1 MAAHSTVKLD
11 DAVASV
17 ASGVRHVWREGLI
30 ISLSSSRLSTSVD
43 PRLHRL
49 RALDGWR
56 GISILLVL
64 AGHMLPIGPKWLHLN
79 VMVAAAGLSI
89 FFCLSGFLIV
99 SMLLRN
105 SSVLAFFVRR
115 FFRILPLAWLVLL
128 AMLIVVQPAAG
139 VWSSNLFFYS
149 NLVPHALLPY
159 GKQLW
164 SLSVEMQFYLFAGVA
179 VAAFGTGSLLLLVPA
194 ACVAITLA
202 RAIYGMEFSIVT
214 WFCVDE
220 ILAGGMLALFV
231 NLSSFARVGQKW
243 PPTVTLVLMAA
254 LFLTCHEQL
263 GPANYFRAY
272 VAALLVY
279 STIYP
284 REGWLQTALSS
295 APLSYCAK
303 LSYALYVIHPLTC
316 AGWLGEGDVVTRYS
330 KRLLSFTLAFLA
342 AHISSTYYEKYW
354 NDFGHRL
361 ASYIERKKAKQD
373 SHLINRNTQ
382 SVSWKS

>member
-1 MAAHSTVKLD
+1 MSL
-11 DAVASV
+11 
-17 ASGVRHVWREGLI
+17 
-30 ISLSSSRLSTSVD
+30 LSSSRLPTSVD

-64 AGHMLPIGPKWLHLN
+64 AGHMLPIGPKWLQLN

-105 SSVLAFFVRR
+105 SSVLSFFVRR

-128 AMLIVVQPAAG
+128 AMLLVEQPAVG
-139 VWSSNLFFYS
+139 VWSSNLFFYA

-164 SLSVEMQFYLFAGVA
+164 SLSVEMQFYVFAGLT
-179 VAAFGTGSLLLLVPA
+179 VAAFGSGSLLLIVPA
-194 ACVAITLA
+194 ACIAVTLV
-202 RAIYGMEFSIVT
+202 RVIYGMEFSIIT

-220 ILAGGMLALFV
+220 ILAGGILALFV
-231 NLSSFARVGQKW
+231 NMSPFARVGQKW
-243 PPTVTLVLMAA
+243 PPVATLLLLAA
-254 LFLTCHEQL
+254 LFLTCHQQL
-263 GPANYFRAY
+263 GPANYLRAY

-284 REGWLQTALSS
+284 REGWLQTVLSS
-295 APLSYCAK
+295 KPLSYCAK
-303 LSYALYVIHPLTC
+303 VSYALYVVHPLTY
-316 AGWLGEGDVVTRYS
+316 AGWLGEGDIVTRYS
-330 KRLLSFTLAFLA
+330 KRLVSFVLTFFA
-342 AHISSTYYEKYW
+342 AHLSSTYYEKYW
-354 NDFGHRL
+354 NDFGHEL
-361 ASYIERKKAKQD
+361 ASQIGQKKAKRERGA
-373 SHLINRNTQ
+373 INPATHA
-382 SVSWKS
+382 